1 MVPRELLGLFIR
13 SRDSS
18 RIAVWGGG
26 REGREEA
33 SVMMV
38 TSLNVSYRFSP
49 MMTSFIS
56 LARVML
62 DIERWYWGNN
72 SFRGKG
78 WGEGEGGC
86 FKTVEEIIGLAIG
99 VDDFRNRDE

>member
-1 MVPRELLGLFIR
+1 M
-13 SRDSS
+13 
-18 RIAVWGGG
+18 
-26 REGREEA
+26 EGWERREA

-38 TSLNVSYRFSP
+38 TSSKRVVSSRFSP

-62 DIERWYWGNN
+62 DIECRYWGNNN

-78 WGEGEGGC
+78 EGEVL
-86 FKTVEEIIGLAIG
+86 KRWRRLSV
-99 VDDFRNRDE
+99 

>member
-1 MVPRELLGLFIR
+1 MFIP

-18 RIAVWGGG
+18 RIGKRGESG
-26 REGREEA
+26 GREEA

-38 TSLNVSYRFSP
+38 TSSKRVVSSRFSP

-62 DIERWYWGNN
+62 DIECRYWGNNN

-78 WGEGEGGC
+78 EGEVL
-86 FKTVEEIIGLAIG
+86 KRWRRLSV
-99 VDDFRNRDE
+99 

>member
-1 MVPRELLGLFIR
+1 MFIP

-18 RIAVWGGG
+18 RIGERGDGGMG
-26 REGREEA
+26 EEG
-33 SVMMV
+33 SVGDDGYIIERV
-38 TSLNVSYRFSP
+38 VSSRFSP

-62 DIERWYWGNN
+62 DIECRYWGNNN

-78 WGEGEGGC
+78 EGEVL
-86 FKTVEEIIGLAIG
+86 KRWRRLSV
-99 VDDFRNRDE
+99 

>member
-1 MVPRELLGLFIR
+1 MKGWER
-13 SRDSS
+13 
-18 RIAVWGGG
+18 
-26 REGREEA
+26 REGWEA

-38 TSLNVSYRFSP
+38 TSSKRVVSSRFSP

-62 DIERWYWGNN
+62 DIECRYWGNNN

-78 WGEGEGGC
+78 EGEVL
-86 FKTVEEIIGLAIG
+86 KRWRRLSV
-99 VDDFRNRDE
+99 